1 MIDVRPVRRG
11 RVTLFGVLIETE
23 RLSLR
28 PMTIDDL
35 DQFVALPY
43 VAPPFDRD
51 QAIERLHADEREWKD
66 RGHGM
71 LAILERGSGRFLGRV
86 ALKYWAQSDETWFG
100 SALYRDAWGH
110 GFATEAGHACIDW
123 GFRDLGVPCVSA
135 MIHPENTRSI
145 KLVERLGMT
154 PLRAEVLLEDS
165 VLVYGITREEWQAA
179 SSDRTA
185 VPGRP

>member
-1 MIDVRPVRRG
+1 
-11 RVTLFGVLIETE
+11 VLIETE

-28 PMTIDDL
+28 PMTMADL

-43 VAPPFDRD
+43 VAPPFDRGH
-51 QAIERLHADEREWKD
+51 AIERLHADEREWKA

-86 ALKYWAQSDETWFG
+86 ALKYSAQSDETWFG
-100 SALYRDAWGH
+100 LALHRDAWGH
-110 GFATEAGHACIDW
+110 GFATEAGRACIDW
-123 GFRDLGVPCVSA
+123 GFRELDLPFLSA

-154 PLRAEVLLEDS
+154 PLRTEFRLEDS
-165 VLVYGITREEWQAA
+165 VVVYGVSREGWQAA
-179 SSDRTA
+179 SSEHA
-185 VPGRP
+185 GVPGRPQTEH